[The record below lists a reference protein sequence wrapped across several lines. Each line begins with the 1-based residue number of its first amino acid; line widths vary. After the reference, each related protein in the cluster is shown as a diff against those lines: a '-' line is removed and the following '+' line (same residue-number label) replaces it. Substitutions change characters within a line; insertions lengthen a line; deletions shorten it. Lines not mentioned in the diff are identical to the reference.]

1 VLVGEGEAEVGG
13 RDRPE
18 DALDLPGS
26 GTPAHG

>member
-1 VLVGEGEAEVGG
+1 VGEGEAEVGG
-13 RDRPE
+13 RDRPQ